1 MALLLDA
8 PALLDDT
15 QLDAE
20 LAALATHNRSRDAQL
35 RIRITL
41 GLRKLGSFEQGFA
54 AMQQAAALGVD
65 AVRLLMVT
73 GARHRRFL
81 TAVRRA
87 LPALDITAGQS
98 AA

>member
-1 MALLLDA
+1 MVAMSMSEAWLEASVHREAGLA
-8 PALLDDT
+8 G
-15 QLDAE
+15 QLNIE
-20 LAALATHNRSRDAQL
+20 T
-35 RIRITL
+35 TMMP
-41 GLRKLGSFEQGFA
+41 GFA

-87 LPALDITAGQS
+87 LPDLDITAGQS